1 MGNNNQKPRAHALD
15 ALRGYAIITMV
26 LSAMEAFSVLPRWM
40 YHAQV
45 PPPDHVFDP
54 TIYGITWVDIIF
66 PFFLFSMGAAI
77 PLSLGRQHAKGESIM
92 KLTWKTV
99 QRWVKLTFF
108 AIFIIH
114 AFPFMLGY
122 EQEWMRYAM
131 PIFFFILLC
140 LMFMPNP
147 FGLSPYKA
155 RAITWSAYLVAV
167 GFMLLQPYAGGAPFR
182 LTDSDCI
189 MLILANVSL
198 TGSIIYLLT
207 IGHPLRRR
215 ALLPFLVALVM
226 AAHTANSWPALLIH
240 TSWLPWLY
248 LPAYQEYLLIIIP
261 GTVAGEWIAQW
272 LEKMKANDTS
282 EGLVE
287 SVQKKN
293 EAVLENVNPLKGGGE
308 AVLENGN
315 PLKGGRGA
323 VLENGN
329 KVKNDEKAVLENVNP
344 LKGGRGAVLEN
355 GNGVKNDEKVVL
367 ENGNPLKG
375 GGGAVLENENKVRTR
390 SEEMKDKENSLAL
403 PVAFL
408 SLALIVVNVVLLFG
422 RHLVANLVAT
432 MVLTA
437 LTAWLLRSRREA
449 GTTGVEAA
457 KQRSASK
464 DASSQNAAKQEV
476 SNREASSQEAAER
489 EVSNR
494 EASSQEA
501 AKQEVSSRE
510 ASSQEASKQE
520 VYNHRSSSI
529 TASPTLHFWQ
539 RLSSAGA
546 YLLLLGLCL
555 ESYEGGI
562 RKDDVTLSYLFVTC
576 GLAFYAL
583 LLLTVVCDHW
593 HVRWLCA
600 PLEMVGKNPMVAY
613 VSASMV
619 IIPVL
624 ILTHIYPYIDAL
636 SSQPLTGFLKGVL
649 LTTLCMALTAWFT
662 HKRWFWKT

>member
-207 IGHPLRRR
+207 IGHPLRRL
-215 ALLPFLVALVM
+215 ALLPFLVALFM

-248 LPAYQEYLLIIIP
+248 LPAYQVYLLIIIP

-282 EGLVE
+282 KGLVE
-287 SVQKKN
+287 SYQKKN
-293 EAVLENVNPLKGGGE
+293 E
-308 AVLENGN
+308 
-315 PLKGGRGA
+315 
-323 VLENGN
+323 
-329 KVKNDEKAVLENVNP
+329 AVLENVNP

-367 ENGNPLKG
+367 EN
-375 GGGAVLENENKVRTR
+375 ENKVRTR
-390 SEEMKDKENSLAL
+390 SEEMKDKENALAL

-476 SNREASSQEAAER
+476 SNREASSQEAAKQEVSSR
-489 EVSNR
+489 EASLQEASKQEVSNR

-501 AKQEVSSRE
+501 AKQEV
-510 ASSQEASKQE
+510 
-520 VYNHRSSSI
+520 YNHRSSSI
-529 TASPTLHFWQ
+529 PASPTLHFWQ

-624 ILTHIYPYIDAL
+624 ILTQLYPYIDAL

>member
-207 IGHPLRRR
+207 IGHPLRRL
-215 ALLPFLVALVM
+215 ALLPFLIALFM
-226 AAHTANSWPALLIH
+226 AAHTANSWPAQLIH

-272 LEKMKANDTS
+272 LEKMKAKDMGM
-282 EGLVE
+282 GLVDNY
-287 SVQKKN
+287 QKKS
-293 EAVLENVNPLKGGGE
+293 E

-315 PLKGGRGA
+315 PLKGGREA
-323 VLENGN
+323 VPESGN
-329 KVKNDEKAVLENVNP
+329 KVKNDEKAVLENVNS
-344 LKGGRGAVLEN
+344 LKGGRGAVLES
-355 GNGVKNDEKVVL
+355 GNKVKNEEKV
-367 ENGNPLKG
+367 
-375 GGGAVLENENKVRTR
+375 VLENENKVRTK
-390 SEEMKDKENSLAL
+390 SEEMKEKENALAL
-403 PVAFL
+403 PVALL
-408 SLALIVVNVVLLFG
+408 SLALIVTNVVLLFG
-422 RHLVANLVAT
+422 RHLVANLIAT
-432 MVLTA
+432 IVLTA

-449 GTTGVEAA
+449 GSTGVEAA
-457 KQRSASK
+457 RQRAVLK
-464 DASSQNAAKQEV
+464 
-476 SNREASSQEAAER
+476 EASSQGAAKQ

-501 AKQEVSSRE
+501 AKQEVSNRE
-510 ASSQEASKQE
+510 ASSQEAAKQRISNREASSQEAAEQE
-520 VYNHRSSSI
+520 VSNQKSSSSP
-529 TASPTLHFWQ
+529 ASPTLHFWQ

-624 ILTHIYPYIDAL
+624 ILTELYPYIDAL
-636 SSQPLTGFLKGVL
+636 SSEPLTGFLKGVL
-649 LTTLCMALTAWFT
+649 LTALCMALTAWFT

>member
-26 LSAMEAFSVLPRWM
+26 LSAMEAFSVMPRWM

-54 TIYGITWVDIIF
+54 TIYGITLVDIIF

-198 TGSIIYLLT
+198 IGSIIYLLT
-207 IGHPLRRR
+207 IGHPLRRL
-215 ALLPFLVALVM
+215 ALLPFLVALFM

-261 GTVAGEWIAQW
+261 GTVASEWIAQW

-282 EGLVE
+282 KGLVE
-287 SVQKKN
+287 SYQKKN
-293 EAVLENVNPLKGGGE
+293 EAVLENVNPLKS
-308 AVLENGN
+308 
-315 PLKGGRGA
+315 R
-323 VLENGN
+323 
-329 KVKNDEKAVLENVNP
+329 
-344 LKGGRGAVLEN
+344 RGAVLEN
-355 GNGVKNDEKVVL
+355 GNGVKNDEKAVLENVNLLKGGGGAVL
-367 ENGNPLKG
+367 ENGNKVKNDEK
-375 GGGAVLENENKVRTR
+375 AVLENENKVRTR

-476 SNREASSQEAAER
+476 SNREASSQEAA
-489 EVSNR
+489 
-494 EASSQEA
+494 
-501 AKQEVSSRE
+501 KQEVSSRE

-520 VYNHRSSSI
+520 VYNREASLQEAAQQEVYNQKCSSI
-529 TASPTLHFWQ
+529 PASPTLHFWQ

-649 LTTLCMALTAWFT
+649 LTALCMALTAWFT

>member
-207 IGHPLRRR
+207 IGHPLRRL
-215 ALLPFLVALVM
+215 ALLPFLVALFM

-282 EGLVE
+282 KGLVDNY
-287 SVQKKN
+287 QKKN
-293 EAVLENVNPLKGGGE
+293 EAVLESG
-308 AVLENGN
+308 
-315 PLKGGRGA
+315 
-323 VLENGN
+323 
-329 KVKNDEKAVLENVNP
+329 NP

-367 ENGNPLKG
+367 ED
-375 GGGAVLENENKVRTR
+375 ENKVKTR
-390 SEEMKDKENSLAL
+390 SEEMKDKENALAL
-403 PVAFL
+403 PVALL

-437 LTAWLLRSRREA
+437 LTAWLLRSRRKA

-457 KQRSASK
+457 KQRAASK

-476 SNREASSQEAAER
+476 SNREASSQEAA
-489 EVSNR
+489 
-494 EASSQEA
+494 
-501 AKQEVSSRE
+501 
-510 ASSQEASKQE
+510 KQE
-520 VYNHRSSSI
+520 VYNQKSSS
-529 TASPTLHFWQ
+529 TPASPTLHFWQ

-649 LTTLCMALTAWFT
+649 LTALCMALTAWFT

>member
-122 EQEWMRYAM
+122 EQEWMRFAM

-155 RAITWSAYLVAV
+155 RTITWSAYLVAV

-207 IGHPLRRR
+207 IGHLLRRL
-215 ALLPFLVALVM
+215 ALLPFLVALFM
-226 AAHTANSWPALLIH
+226 AAHTANSWPAQLIH

-272 LEKMKANDTS
+272 LEKMKANDMS
-282 EGLVE
+282 KGLVDNY
-287 SVQKKN
+287 QKKN
-293 EAVLENVNPLKGGGE
+293 E

-329 KVKNDEKAVLENVNP
+329 KVKNDEKAVLEKGNP
-344 LKGGRGAVLEN
+344 LKGGREAVLEN
-355 GNGVKNDEKVVL
+355 VNKVKNDEKV
-367 ENGNPLKG
+367 
-375 GGGAVLENENKVRTR
+375 VLENENKVRTR
-390 SEEMKDKENSLAL
+390 SEEMKDKENALAL
-403 PVAFL
+403 PVALL

-457 KQRSASK
+457 KQ
-464 DASSQNAAKQEV
+464 EI
-476 SNREASSQEAAER
+476 SNQ
-489 EVSNR
+489 
-494 EASSQEA
+494 
-501 AKQEVSSRE
+501 K
-510 ASSQEASKQE
+510 
-520 VYNHRSSSI
+520 SSSAP
-529 TASPTLHFWQ
+529 ASPTLHFWQ

-649 LTTLCMALTAWFT
+649 LTALCMALTAWFT

>member
-122 EQEWMRYAM
+122 EQEWMCYAM

-147 FGLSPYKA
+147 LGLSPYKA

-207 IGHPLRRR
+207 IGHPLRRQ
-215 ALLPFLVALVM
+215 ALLPFLVALFM

-272 LEKMKANDTS
+272 LEKMKANDKS
-282 EGLVE
+282 KGLVDNY
-287 SVQKKN
+287 QKKS
-293 EAVLENVNPLKGGGE
+293 E

-315 PLKGGRGA
+315 PLKGGREA

-329 KVKNDEKAVLENVNP
+329 KVKNDEKAVLEN
-344 LKGGRGAVLEN
+344 
-355 GNGVKNDEKVVL
+355 
-367 ENGNPLKG
+367 
-375 GGGAVLENENKVRTR
+375 ENKVRTR
-390 SEEMKDKENSLAL
+390 SEEMKEKENALAL
-403 PVAFL
+403 PVALL

-437 LTAWLLRSRREA
+437 LTAWLLRSRRKA

-457 KQRSASK
+457 KQ
-464 DASSQNAAKQEV
+464 ET
-476 SNREASSQEAAER
+476 SNQ
-489 EVSNR
+489 
-494 EASSQEA
+494 
-501 AKQEVSSRE
+501 
-510 ASSQEASKQE
+510 
-520 VYNHRSSSI
+520 RSSSAP
-529 TASPTLHFWQ
+529 ASPTLHFWQ

-636 SSQPLTGFLKGVL
+636 SSEPLTGFLKGVL
-649 LTTLCMALTAWFT
+649 LTALCMALTAWFT

>member
-207 IGHPLRRR
+207 IGHPLRRL
-215 ALLPFLVALVM
+215 ALLPFLVALFM

-248 LPAYQEYLLIIIP
+248 LPAYQVYLLIIIP

-282 EGLVE
+282 KGLVDNY
-287 SVQKKN
+287 QKKN
-293 EAVLENVNPLKGGGE
+293 EAVLENG
-308 AVLENGN
+308 
-315 PLKGGRGA
+315 
-323 VLENGN
+323 
-329 KVKNDEKAVLENVNP
+329 NP

-367 ENGNPLKG
+367 EN
-375 GGGAVLENENKVRTR
+375 ENKVRTR
-390 SEEMKDKENSLAL
+390 SEEMKDKENALAL

-457 KQRSASK
+457 KQRATLK
-464 DASSQNAAKQEV
+464 DASSQNAAKREVYNREASSQEAAKQEV
-476 SNREASSQEAAER
+476 SNREASSQEA
-489 EVSNR
+489 
-494 EASSQEA
+494 
-501 AKQEVSSRE
+501 
-510 ASSQEASKQE
+510 SKQE
-520 VYNHRSSSI
+520 VYNQKTSSI

>member
-207 IGHPLRRR
+207 IGHPLRRL
-215 ALLPFLVALVM
+215 ALLPFLVALFM
-226 AAHTANSWPALLIH
+226 AAHTANSWPAQLIH

-272 LEKMKANDTS
+272 LEKMKANDMS
-282 EGLVE
+282 KGLVDNY
-287 SVQKKN
+287 QKKN
-293 EAVLENVNPLKGGGE
+293 EAVLEK
-308 AVLENGN
+308 GN

-329 KVKNDEKAVLENVNP
+329 KVKNDEKV
-344 LKGGRGAVLEN
+344 
-355 GNGVKNDEKVVL
+355 
-367 ENGNPLKG
+367 
-375 GGGAVLENENKVRTR
+375 VLENENKVRTR
-390 SEEMKDKENSLAL
+390 SEEMKDKENALAL
-403 PVAFL
+403 PVALL

-457 KQRSASK
+457 KQ
-464 DASSQNAAKQEV
+464 ET
-476 SNREASSQEAAER
+476 SNQ
-489 EVSNR
+489 
-494 EASSQEA
+494 
-501 AKQEVSSRE
+501 K
-510 ASSQEASKQE
+510 
-520 VYNHRSSSI
+520 SSS
-529 TASPTLHFWQ
+529 TPASPTLHFWQ

-624 ILTHIYPYIDAL
+624 ILTQLYPYIDAL

-649 LTTLCMALTAWFT
+649 LTALCMALTAWFT
-662 HKRWFWKT
+662 HKKWFWKT

>member
-207 IGHPLRRR
+207 IGHPLRRL
-215 ALLPFLVALVM
+215 ALLPFLVALFM

-282 EGLVE
+282 KGLVE
-287 SVQKKN
+287 SYQKKN
-293 EAVLENVNPLKGGGE
+293 EAVLEN
-308 AVLENGN
+308 GN
-315 PLKGGRGA
+315 PLNGGR
-323 VLENGN
+323 E
-329 KVKNDEKAVLENVNP
+329 
-344 LKGGRGAVLEN
+344 AVLEN
-355 GNGVKNDEKVVL
+355 GNGVKNDEK
-367 ENGNPLKG
+367 
-375 GGGAVLENENKVRTR
+375 AVLENENKVRTR
-390 SEEMKDKENSLAL
+390 SEEMKEKENALAL
-403 PVAFL
+403 PVALL

-457 KQRSASK
+457 KQ
-464 DASSQNAAKQEV
+464 ET
-476 SNREASSQEAAER
+476 SNQ
-489 EVSNR
+489 
-494 EASSQEA
+494 
-501 AKQEVSSRE
+501 K
-510 ASSQEASKQE
+510 
-520 VYNHRSSSI
+520 SSSAP
-529 TASPTLHFWQ
+529 ASPTLHFWQ

-600 PLEMVGKNPMVAY
+600 PLEMVGMNPMVAY

-649 LTTLCMALTAWFT
+649 LTALCMALTAWFT

>member
-92 KLTWKTV
+92 MLTWKTV

-167 GFMLLQPYAGGAPFR
+167 GFMLMQPYAGGAPFR

-207 IGHPLRRR
+207 IGHPLRRL
-215 ALLPFLVALVM
+215 ALLPFLIALFM

-248 LPAYQEYLLIIIP
+248 LPAYQVYLLIIIP

-282 EGLVE
+282 KGLVDNY
-287 SVQKKN
+287 QKKSEAVLDN
-293 EAVLENVNPLKGGGE
+293 GNLLKGGREAVLENW
-308 AVLENGN
+308 
-315 PLKGGRGA
+315 
-323 VLENGN
+323 N
-329 KVKNDEKAVLENVNP
+329 KVKNDEKVVLENGNP

-367 ENGNPLKG
+367 ED
-375 GGGAVLENENKVRTR
+375 ENKVRTR
-390 SEEMKDKENSLAL
+390 SEEMKDKENALAL

-457 KQRSASK
+457 KQRAASR

-476 SNREASSQEAAER
+476 SNREAPSQEAAER
-489 EVSNR
+489 EV
-494 EASSQEA
+494 
-501 AKQEVSSRE
+501 
-510 ASSQEASKQE
+510 
-520 VYNHRSSSI
+520 YNQKTSSI
-529 TASPTLHFWQ
+529 PASPTLHFWQ

-624 ILTHIYPYIDAL
+624 ILTQLYPYIDAL

>member
-207 IGHPLRRR
+207 IGHPLRRL
-215 ALLPFLVALVM
+215 ALLPFLVALFM

-248 LPAYQEYLLIIIP
+248 LPAYQVYLLIIIP

-282 EGLVE
+282 KGLVDNY
-287 SVQKKN
+287 QKKN
-293 EAVLENVNPLKGGGE
+293 E
-308 AVLENGN
+308 
-315 PLKGGRGA
+315 
-323 VLENGN
+323 
-329 KVKNDEKAVLENVNP
+329 AVLENVNP

-367 ENGNPLKG
+367 EN
-375 GGGAVLENENKVRTR
+375 ENKVRTR
-390 SEEMKDKENSLAL
+390 SEEMKDKENALAL
-403 PVAFL
+403 PVALL
-408 SLALIVVNVVLLFG
+408 SLALIIVNVVLLFG

-476 SNREASSQEAAER
+476 SNREASL
-489 EVSNR
+489 
-494 EASSQEA
+494 QEA
-501 AKQEVSSRE
+501 AKQEV
-510 ASSQEASKQE
+510 
-520 VYNHRSSSI
+520 YNQKTSSI

-649 LTTLCMALTAWFT
+649 LTALCMALTAWFT

>member
-207 IGHPLRRR
+207 IGHPLRRL
-215 ALLPFLVALVM
+215 ALLPFLVALFM

-282 EGLVE
+282 KGLVE
-287 SVQKKN
+287 NYQKKN
-293 EAVLENVNPLKGGGE
+293 EAVLEN
-308 AVLENGN
+308 GN
-315 PLKGGRGA
+315 PLNGGR
-323 VLENGN
+323 E
-329 KVKNDEKAVLENVNP
+329 
-344 LKGGRGAVLEN
+344 AVLEN
-355 GNGVKNDEKVVL
+355 GNGVKNDEK
-367 ENGNPLKG
+367 
-375 GGGAVLENENKVRTR
+375 AVLENENKVRTR
-390 SEEMKDKENSLAL
+390 SEEMKEKENALAL
-403 PVAFL
+403 PVALL

-437 LTAWLLRSRREA
+437 LTAWLLRSRRKA

-457 KQRSASK
+457 KQ
-464 DASSQNAAKQEV
+464 ET
-476 SNREASSQEAAER
+476 SNQ
-489 EVSNR
+489 
-494 EASSQEA
+494 
-501 AKQEVSSRE
+501 
-510 ASSQEASKQE
+510 
-520 VYNHRSSSI
+520 RSSSAP
-529 TASPTLHFWQ
+529 ASPTLHFWQ

-624 ILTHIYPYIDAL
+624 ILTQLYPYIDAL

-649 LTTLCMALTAWFT
+649 LTALCMALTAWFT

>member
-207 IGHPLRRR
+207 IGHPLRRL
-215 ALLPFLVALVM
+215 ALLPFLVALFM

-282 EGLVE
+282 KGLVDNY
-287 SVQKKN
+287 QKKN
-293 EAVLENVNPLKGGGE
+293 E
-308 AVLENGN
+308 
-315 PLKGGRGA
+315 
-323 VLENGN
+323 
-329 KVKNDEKAVLENVNP
+329 AVLENVNP

-367 ENGNPLKG
+367 EN
-375 GGGAVLENENKVRTR
+375 ENKVRTR
-390 SEEMKDKENSLAL
+390 SEEMKDKENALAL

-476 SNREASSQEAAER
+476 SNREASSQEAAKQEVSSR
-489 EVSNR
+489 EASLQEASKQEVSNR

-501 AKQEVSSRE
+501 AKQEV
-510 ASSQEASKQE
+510 
-520 VYNHRSSSI
+520 YNHRSSSI
-529 TASPTLHFWQ
+529 PASPTLHFWQ

-624 ILTHIYPYIDAL
+624 ILTQLYPYIDAL

>member
-140 LMFMPNP
+140 LMFMSNP

-207 IGHPLRRR
+207 IGHPLRRL
-215 ALLPFLVALVM
+215 ALLPFLVALFM

-282 EGLVE
+282 KGLVDNY
-287 SVQKKN
+287 QKKS
-293 EAVLENVNPLKGGGE
+293 EAVLD
-308 AVLENGN
+308 NG
-315 PLKGGRGA
+315 
-323 VLENGN
+323 
-329 KVKNDEKAVLENVNP
+329 NP

-367 ENGNPLKG
+367 ED
-375 GGGAVLENENKVRTR
+375 ENKVKTR
-390 SEEMKDKENSLAL
+390 SEEMKDKENALAL
-403 PVAFL
+403 PVALL

-437 LTAWLLRSRREA
+437 LTAWLLRSRCEVD
-449 GTTGVEAA
+449 TTGVEAA
-457 KQRSASK
+457 KQRAALK
-464 DASSQNAAKQEV
+464 DASSQN
-476 SNREASSQEAAER
+476 
-489 EVSNR
+489 
-494 EASSQEA
+494 A

-510 ASSQEASKQE
+510 ASSQEAAKQE
-520 VYNHRSSSI
+520 VYNQKCSSI
-529 TASPTLHFWQ
+529 PASPTLHFWQ

-624 ILTHIYPYIDAL
+624 ILTQLYPYIDAL

-649 LTTLCMALTAWFT
+649 LTALCMALTAWFT

>member
-77 PLSLGRQHAKGESIM
+77 PLSLGRQHAKGESIT

-198 TGSIIYLLT
+198 TGSVIYLLT
-207 IGHPLRRR
+207 IGHPLRRL
-215 ALLPFLVALVM
+215 ALLPFLIALFM
-226 AAHTANSWPALLIH
+226 AAHTANSWPAQLIH

-272 LEKMKANDTS
+272 LEKMKVKDTGK
-282 EGLVE
+282 GLVE
-287 SVQKKN
+287 KYQIN
-293 EAVLENVNPLKGGGE
+293 EE
-308 AVLENGN
+308 VLENGN
-315 PLKGGRGA
+315 PLKGGREA
-323 VLENGN
+323 VPENGSG
-329 KVKNDEKAVLENVNP
+329 VKDDEKDVP
-344 LKGGRGAVLEN
+344 EN
-355 GNGVKNDEKVVL
+355 G
-367 ENGNPLKG
+367 
-375 GGGAVLENENKVRTR
+375 NKVRTR
-390 SEEMKDKENSLAL
+390 SEEMKDKENTLAL
-403 PVAFL
+403 PVALL
-408 SLALIVVNVVLLFG
+408 SLALIVTNVVLLFG
-422 RHLVANLVAT
+422 RHLVANLIAT
-432 MVLTA
+432 IVLTA

-449 GTTGVEAA
+449 GSTGVEAA
-457 KQRSASK
+457 KQRAALK
-464 DASSQNAAKQEV
+464 EASSQDAAKQEV
-476 SNREASSQEAAER
+476 SNREASSQEAA
-489 EVSNR
+489 
-494 EASSQEA
+494 
-501 AKQEVSSRE
+501 K
-510 ASSQEASKQE
+510 QEASNQKISLTQ
-520 VYNHRSSSI
+520 
-529 TASPTLHFWQ
+529 ASPTLHFWQ

-636 SSQPLTGFLKGVL
+636 SSEPLTGFLKGVL
-649 LTTLCMALTAWFT
+649 LTALCMALTAWFT

>member
-207 IGHPLRRR
+207 IGHPLRRL
-215 ALLPFLVALVM
+215 ALLPFLVALFM

-272 LEKMKANDTS
+272 LETMKANDTS
-282 EGLVE
+282 KGLVDNY
-287 SVQKKN
+287 QKKN
-293 EAVLENVNPLKGGGE
+293 EAVLENVNL
-308 AVLENGN
+308 
-315 PLKGGRGA
+315 
-323 VLENGN
+323 
-329 KVKNDEKAVLENVNP
+329 

-355 GNGVKNDEKVVL
+355 GNGVKNDEK
-367 ENGNPLKG
+367 
-375 GGGAVLENENKVRTR
+375 AVLESENKVRTR
-390 SEEMKDKENSLAL
+390 SEEMKEKENALAL
-403 PVAFL
+403 PVALL

-457 KQRSASK
+457 KQRDASK

-476 SNREASSQEAAER
+476 SSREASSQEAAKQ
-489 EVSNR
+489 EVYNR

-501 AKQEVSSRE
+501 AKQEISNQKTSS
-510 ASSQEASKQE
+510 
-520 VYNHRSSSI
+520 VP
-529 TASPTLHFWQ
+529 ASPTLHFWQ

-624 ILTHIYPYIDAL
+624 ILTQLYPYIDAL

-649 LTTLCMALTAWFT
+649 LTALCMALTAWFT

>member
-207 IGHPLRRR
+207 IGHPLRRL
-215 ALLPFLVALVM
+215 ALLPFLIALFM

-282 EGLVE
+282 KGLVE
-287 SVQKKN
+287 SYQKKN
-293 EAVLENVNPLKGGGE
+293 EAVLES
-308 AVLENGN
+308 GN
-315 PLKGGRGA
+315 PLKGGSGA

-329 KVKNDEKAVLENVNP
+329 KVKNDEKAVLEKGNT
-344 LKGGRGAVLEN
+344 LKGRKEAVLEN
-355 GNGVKNDEKVVL
+355 GNKVKNDEKT
-367 ENGNPLKG
+367 
-375 GGGAVLENENKVRTR
+375 VLENENKVRTR
-390 SEEMKDKENSLAL
+390 SEEMKEKENALAL
-403 PVAFL
+403 PVALL
-408 SLALIVVNVVLLFG
+408 SSALIVVNVVLLFG

-457 KQRSASK
+457 KQRAASR
-464 DASSQNAAKQEV
+464 DASSQNAAK
-476 SNREASSQEAAER
+476 R

-501 AKQEVSSRE
+501 AKQEV
-510 ASSQEASKQE
+510 
-520 VYNHRSSSI
+520 YNQKCSSI
-529 TASPTLHFWQ
+529 QASPTLHFWQ

-624 ILTHIYPYIDAL
+624 ILTQLYPYIDVL

-649 LTTLCMALTAWFT
+649 LTALCMALTAWFT

>member
-131 PIFFFILLC
+131 PVFFFILLC

-147 FGLSPYKA
+147 FGVSPYKA

-207 IGHPLRRR
+207 IGHPLRRL
-215 ALLPFLVALVM
+215 ALLPFLVALFM
-226 AAHTANSWPALLIH
+226 AAHTAYSWPANLIH

-272 LEKMKANDTS
+272 LEKMKVKDTGK
-282 EGLVE
+282 GLVE
-287 SVQKKN
+287 KYQIN
-293 EAVLENVNPLKGGGE
+293 EE
-308 AVLENGN
+308 VLENGN
-315 PLKGGRGA
+315 PLKGGREA
-323 VLENGN
+323 VPENG
-329 KVKNDEKAVLENVNP
+329 K
-344 LKGGRGAVLEN
+344 
-355 GNGVKNDEKVVL
+355 GVKDVEKVVL
-367 ENGNPLKG
+367 ENEIKDEEQEVLENNEEKKG
-375 GGGAVLENENKVRTR
+375 GREAVLENGNKVRTR
-390 SEEMKDKENSLAL
+390 SEEMKEKENALAL
-403 PVAFL
+403 PVALL
-408 SLALIVVNVVLLFG
+408 SLALIVTNVVLLFG
-422 RHLVANLVAT
+422 RHLVANLIAT
-432 MVLTA
+432 IVLTA

-457 KQRSASK
+457 KQRTASK

-476 SNREASSQEAAER
+476 SNCESSSQEVA
-489 EVSNR
+489 
-494 EASSQEA
+494 
-501 AKQEVSSRE
+501 
-510 ASSQEASKQE
+510 KQE
-520 VYNHRSSSI
+520 VYNQKSSSAP
-529 TASPTLHFWQ
+529 ASPTLHFWQ

-624 ILTHIYPYIDAL
+624 ILTQLYPYIDAL
-636 SSQPLTGFLKGVL
+636 SSEPLTGFLKGVL
-649 LTTLCMALTAWFT
+649 LTALCMALTAWFT

>member
-92 KLTWKTV
+92 MLTWKTV

-207 IGHPLRRR
+207 IGHPLRRL
-215 ALLPFLVALVM
+215 ALLPFLVALFM

-282 EGLVE
+282 KGLVDNY
-287 SVQKKN
+287 QKKN
-293 EAVLENVNPLKGGGE
+293 EAVLESG
-308 AVLENGN
+308 
-315 PLKGGRGA
+315 
-323 VLENGN
+323 
-329 KVKNDEKAVLENVNP
+329 NP

-367 ENGNPLKG
+367 ENGNLLKG
-375 GGGAVLENENKVRTR
+375 GGGAVLENGNKVKNDEKAVLENENKVRTR
-390 SEEMKDKENSLAL
+390 SEEMKEKENALAL
-403 PVAFL
+403 PVALL
-408 SLALIVVNVVLLFG
+408 SLVLIVVNVVLLFG

-449 GTTGVEAA
+449 STTGVEAA
-457 KQRSASK
+457 KQRAASK

-476 SNREASSQEAAER
+476 SNREASSQEAA
-489 EVSNR
+489 
-494 EASSQEA
+494 
-501 AKQEVSSRE
+501 
-510 ASSQEASKQE
+510 KQE
-520 VYNHRSSSI
+520 VYNQKTSSI
-529 TASPTLHFWQ
+529 PASPTLHFWQ

-624 ILTHIYPYIDAL
+624 ILTQLYPYIDAL

>member
-207 IGHPLRRR
+207 IGHPLRRL
-215 ALLPFLVALVM
+215 ALLPFLVALFM

-272 LEKMKANDTS
+272 LETMKANDTS
-282 EGLVE
+282 KGLVDNY
-287 SVQKKN
+287 QKKS
-293 EAVLENVNPLKGGGE
+293 E

-329 KVKNDEKAVLENVNP
+329 
-344 LKGGRGAVLEN
+344 
-355 GNGVKNDEKVVL
+355 GVKNDEK
-367 ENGNPLKG
+367 
-375 GGGAVLENENKVRTR
+375 AVLENENKVRTR
-390 SEEMKDKENSLAL
+390 SEDMKDKENALAL
-403 PVAFL
+403 PVALL

-437 LTAWLLRSRREA
+437 LTAWLLRSRRAA

-457 KQRSASK
+457 KQRAALK
-464 DASSQNAAKQEV
+464 DASSQNAAKQEL
-476 SNREASSQEAAER
+476 
-489 EVSNR
+489 SNR

-510 ASSQEASKQE
+510 ASSQEAAQQE
-520 VYNHRSSSI
+520 VSNHRSSSI

-649 LTTLCMALTAWFT
+649 LTALCMALTAWFT

>member
-207 IGHPLRRR
+207 IGHPLRRL
-215 ALLPFLVALVM
+215 ALLPFLVALFM

-248 LPAYQEYLLIIIP
+248 LPAYQVYLLIIIP

-282 EGLVE
+282 KGLVDNY
-287 SVQKKN
+287 QKKN
-293 EAVLENVNPLKGGGE
+293 EAVLENVNPLKSR
-308 AVLENGN
+308 
-315 PLKGGRGA
+315 RGA
-323 VLENGN
+323 VLENGD
-329 KVKNDEKAVLENVNP
+329 KVKNDDKAVLENVNL
-344 LKGGRGAVLEN
+344 LKGGRE
-355 GNGVKNDEKVVL
+355 
-367 ENGNPLKG
+367 
-375 GGGAVLENENKVRTR
+375 AVLENENKVRTR
-390 SEEMKDKENSLAL
+390 SEEMKDKENALAL

-476 SNREASSQEAAER
+476 SNREASSQEAA
-489 EVSNR
+489 
-494 EASSQEA
+494 
-501 AKQEVSSRE
+501 KQEVSSRE
-510 ASSQEASKQE
+510 ASLQEASKQE

>member
-207 IGHPLRRR
+207 IGHPLRRL
-215 ALLPFLVALVM
+215 ALLPFLVALFM

-282 EGLVE
+282 KGLVDNY
-287 SVQKKN
+287 QKKN
-293 EAVLENVNPLKGGGE
+293 E

-315 PLKGGRGA
+315 PLKGRKEA

-329 KVKNDEKAVLENVNP
+329 KVKNDEKVVLENGNP
-344 LKGGRGAVLEN
+344 LNGGREAVLEN
-355 GNGVKNDEKVVL
+355 GNGVKNDEKV
-367 ENGNPLKG
+367 
-375 GGGAVLENENKVRTR
+375 VLENENKVRTR
-390 SEEMKDKENSLAL
+390 SEEMKDKENALAL
-403 PVAFL
+403 PVALL

-457 KQRSASK
+457 KQ
-464 DASSQNAAKQEV
+464 DT
-476 SNREASSQEAAER
+476 SNQ
-489 EVSNR
+489 
-494 EASSQEA
+494 
-501 AKQEVSSRE
+501 K
-510 ASSQEASKQE
+510 
-520 VYNHRSSSI
+520 SSS
-529 TASPTLHFWQ
+529 TPASPTLHFWQ

-649 LTTLCMALTAWFT
+649 LTALCMALTAWFT

>member
-207 IGHPLRRR
+207 IGHPLRRL
-215 ALLPFLVALVM
+215 ALLPFLVALFM

-248 LPAYQEYLLIIIP
+248 LPVYQEYLLIIIP

-287 SVQKKN
+287 SYQKKN
-293 EAVLENVNPLKGGGE
+293 EAVLENVNPLKS
-308 AVLENGN
+308 
-315 PLKGGRGA
+315 R
-323 VLENGN
+323 
-329 KVKNDEKAVLENVNP
+329 
-344 LKGGRGAVLEN
+344 RGAVLEN

-367 ENGNPLKG
+367 EN
-375 GGGAVLENENKVRTR
+375 ENKVRTR
-390 SEEMKDKENSLAL
+390 SEEMKDKENALAL
-403 PVAFL
+403 PVALL
-408 SLALIVVNVVLLFG
+408 SLALIIVNVVLLFG

-449 GTTGVEAA
+449 GTPGVEAA
-457 KQRSASK
+457 KQRVASK

-476 SNREASSQEAAER
+476 SSREASSQEAAER

-510 ASSQEASKQE
+510 ASLQEAAKQE

-662 HKRWFWKT
+662 HKRCFWKT

>member
-207 IGHPLRRR
+207 IGHPLRRL
-215 ALLPFLVALVM
+215 ALLPFLVALFM

-272 LEKMKANDTS
+272 LETMKANDTS
-282 EGLVE
+282 KGLVDNY
-287 SVQKKN
+287 QKKS
-293 EAVLENVNPLKGGGE
+293 E

-329 KVKNDEKAVLENVNP
+329 S
-344 LKGGRGAVLEN
+344 
-355 GNGVKNDEKVVL
+355 VKNDEKVVL
-367 ENGNPLKG
+367 ESGNGVKNDEK
-375 GGGAVLENENKVRTR
+375 AVLENENKVRTR
-390 SEEMKDKENSLAL
+390 SEDMKDKENALAL
-403 PVAFL
+403 PVALL

-437 LTAWLLRSRREA
+437 LTAWLLRSRRAA

-457 KQRSASK
+457 KQRAALK
-464 DASSQNAAKQEV
+464 DASSQNAAKQEL
-476 SNREASSQEAAER
+476 
-489 EVSNR
+489 SNR

-510 ASSQEASKQE
+510 ASSQEAAQQE
-520 VYNHRSSSI
+520 VSNHRSSSI

-649 LTTLCMALTAWFT
+649 LTALCMALTAWFT

>member
-207 IGHPLRRR
+207 IGHPLRRL
-215 ALLPFLVALVM
+215 ALLPFLVALFM

-282 EGLVE
+282 KGLVDNY
-287 SVQKKN
+287 QKKN
-293 EAVLENVNPLKGGGE
+293 E

-315 PLKGGRGA
+315 PLKGGKGA

-329 KVKNDEKAVLENVNP
+329 KVKNDEK
-344 LKGGRGAVLEN
+344 
-355 GNGVKNDEKVVL
+355 
-367 ENGNPLKG
+367 
-375 GGGAVLENENKVRTR
+375 AVLENENKVRTR
-390 SEEMKDKENSLAL
+390 SEEMKDKENALAL
-403 PVAFL
+403 PVALL

-437 LTAWLLRSRREA
+437 LTAWLLHSRREA

-457 KQRSASK
+457 KQ
-464 DASSQNAAKQEV
+464 ET
-476 SNREASSQEAAER
+476 SNQ
-489 EVSNR
+489 
-494 EASSQEA
+494 
-501 AKQEVSSRE
+501 K
-510 ASSQEASKQE
+510 
-520 VYNHRSSSI
+520 SSSAP
-529 TASPTLHFWQ
+529 ASPTLHFWQ

-649 LTTLCMALTAWFT
+649 LTALCMALTAWFT

>member
-155 RAITWSAYLVAV
+155 RTITWSAYLVAV

-207 IGHPLRRR
+207 IGHHLRRL
-215 ALLPFLVALVM
+215 ALLPFLVALFM

-282 EGLVE
+282 KGLVDNY
-287 SVQKKN
+287 QKKN
-293 EAVLENVNPLKGGGE
+293 EAVLES
-308 AVLENGN
+308 GN

-329 KVKNDEKAVLENVNP
+329 KVKNDEKAVIEKGNP
-344 LKGGRGAVLEN
+344 LKGGREAVLEN
-355 GNGVKNDEKVVL
+355 VNKVKNDEKV
-367 ENGNPLKG
+367 
-375 GGGAVLENENKVRTR
+375 VLENENKVRTR
-390 SEEMKDKENSLAL
+390 SEEMKDKENALAL
-403 PVAFL
+403 PVALL

-457 KQRSASK
+457 KQRAASK
-464 DASSQNAAKQEV
+464 D
-476 SNREASSQEAAER
+476 
-489 EVSNR
+489 
-494 EASSQEA
+494 ASSQEA
-501 AKQEVSSRE
+501 AKQEVSN
-510 ASSQEASKQE
+510 QK
-520 VYNHRSSSI
+520 SSS
-529 TASPTLHFWQ
+529 APVSPTLHFWQ

-613 VSASMV
+613 VSSSMV

-624 ILTHIYPYIDAL
+624 ILTQLYPYIDAL

-649 LTTLCMALTAWFT
+649 LTALCMALTAWFT

>member
-207 IGHPLRRR
+207 IGHPLRRL
-215 ALLPFLVALVM
+215 ALLPFLVALFM

-282 EGLVE
+282 KGLVDNY
-287 SVQKKN
+287 QKKN
-293 EAVLENVNPLKGGGE
+293 EAVLENVNPLKGGRE
-308 AVLENGN
+308 
-315 PLKGGRGA
+315 
-323 VLENGN
+323 
-329 KVKNDEKAVLENVNP
+329 
-344 LKGGRGAVLEN
+344 AVLEN
-355 GNGVKNDEKVVL
+355 GNGVKNDEKV
-367 ENGNPLKG
+367 
-375 GGGAVLENENKVRTR
+375 VLENENKVRTR
-390 SEEMKDKENSLAL
+390 SEEMKDKENALAL

-476 SNREASSQEAAER
+476 SN
-489 EVSNR
+489 
-494 EASSQEA
+494 
-501 AKQEVSSRE
+501 RE

-649 LTTLCMALTAWFT
+649 LTALCMALTAWFT

>member
-155 RAITWSAYLVAV
+155 RTITWSAYLVAV

-207 IGHPLRRR
+207 IGHPLRRL
-215 ALLPFLVALVM
+215 ALLPFLVALFM
-226 AAHTANSWPALLIH
+226 AAHTANSWPAQLIH

-272 LEKMKANDTS
+272 LDKMKANDTS
-282 EGLVE
+282 KGLVDNY
-287 SVQKKN
+287 QKKN
-293 EAVLENVNPLKGGGE
+293 EAVLES
-308 AVLENGN
+308 
-315 PLKGGRGA
+315 
-323 VLENGN
+323 GN
-329 KVKNDEKAVLENVNP
+329 KVKNDEKVVLENGNP
-344 LKGGRGAVLEN
+344 LNGGRGAVLEN

-367 ENGNPLKG
+367 EN
-375 GGGAVLENENKVRTR
+375 ENKVRTR
-390 SEEMKDKENSLAL
+390 SEEMKGKENALAL
-403 PVAFL
+403 PVALL

-449 GTTGVEAA
+449 GKTGVEAA
-457 KQRSASK
+457 KQRVASQ
-464 DASSQNAAKQEV
+464 D
-476 SNREASSQEAAER
+476 
-489 EVSNR
+489 
-494 EASSQEA
+494 ASSQEA
-501 AKQEVSSRE
+501 AKQELSNRD
-510 ASSQEASKQE
+510 ASSQEAAKQE
-520 VYNHRSSSI
+520 ISNQKSSSAP
-529 TASPTLHFWQ
+529 ASPTLHFWQ

-649 LTTLCMALTAWFT
+649 LTSLCMALTAWFT

>member
-122 EQEWMRYAM
+122 EQEWMCYAM

-140 LMFMPNP
+140 FMFMPNP

-207 IGHPLRRR
+207 IGHPLRRL
-215 ALLPFLVALVM
+215 ALLPFLVALFM

-272 LEKMKANDTS
+272 LEKMNANDTS
-282 EGLVE
+282 KGLVE
-287 SVQKKN
+287 NCQKKN
-293 EAVLENVNPLKGGGE
+293 E

-329 KVKNDEKAVLENVNP
+329 KVKNDEKAVLEKGNP
-344 LKGGRGAVLEN
+344 LKGGREAVLEN
-355 GNGVKNDEKVVL
+355 VNKVKNDEKV
-367 ENGNPLKG
+367 
-375 GGGAVLENENKVRTR
+375 VLENENKVRTR
-390 SEEMKDKENSLAL
+390 SEEMKDKENALAL
-403 PVAFL
+403 PVALL

-457 KQRSASK
+457 KQ
-464 DASSQNAAKQEV
+464 EI
-476 SNREASSQEAAER
+476 SNQ
-489 EVSNR
+489 
-494 EASSQEA
+494 
-501 AKQEVSSRE
+501 K
-510 ASSQEASKQE
+510 
-520 VYNHRSSSI
+520 SSS
-529 TASPTLHFWQ
+529 APVSPTLHFWQ

-649 LTTLCMALTAWFT
+649 LTALCMALTAWFT

>member
-140 LMFMPNP
+140 FMFMPNP

-207 IGHPLRRR
+207 IGHHLRRL
-215 ALLPFLVALVM
+215 ALLPFLVALFM

-272 LEKMKANDTS
+272 LEKMKANDMS
-282 EGLVE
+282 KGLVDNY
-287 SVQKKN
+287 QKKN
-293 EAVLENVNPLKGGGE
+293 E

-329 KVKNDEKAVLENVNP
+329 KVKNDEKAVLEN
-344 LKGGRGAVLEN
+344 EN
-355 GNGVKNDEKVVL
+355 M
-367 ENGNPLKG
+367 
-375 GGGAVLENENKVRTR
+375 VRTR
-390 SEEMKDKENSLAL
+390 SEEMKDKENALAL
-403 PVAFL
+403 PVALL

-437 LTAWLLRSRREA
+437 LTALLLRSRREA
-449 GTTGVEAA
+449 GTTDVEAA
-457 KQRSASK
+457 KQRAASK
-464 DASSQNAAKQEV
+464 D
-476 SNREASSQEAAER
+476 
-489 EVSNR
+489 
-494 EASSQEA
+494 ASSQEA
-501 AKQEVSSRE
+501 AKQEV
-510 ASSQEASKQE
+510 
-520 VYNHRSSSI
+520 YNQKSSS
-529 TASPTLHFWQ
+529 APVSPTLHFWQ

-593 HVRWLCA
+593 HVRWLCT

-613 VSASMV
+613 VSSSMV

-624 ILTHIYPYIDAL
+624 ILTQLYPYIDAL

-649 LTTLCMALTAWFT
+649 LTALCMALTAWFT

>member
-122 EQEWMRYAM
+122 EQEWMCYAM

-207 IGHPLRRR
+207 IGHPLRRL
-215 ALLPFLVALVM
+215 ALLPFLIALFM

-282 EGLVE
+282 KGLVDNY
-287 SVQKKN
+287 QKKS
-293 EAVLENVNPLKGGGE
+293 E

-315 PLKGGRGA
+315 PLKGRKEA

-329 KVKNDEKAVLENVNP
+329 KVKNDEKVVLENGNP
-344 LKGGRGAVLEN
+344 LNGGREAVLEN

-367 ENGNPLKG
+367 EN
-375 GGGAVLENENKVRTR
+375 ENKVRTR
-390 SEEMKDKENSLAL
+390 SEEMKEKENALAL
-403 PVAFL
+403 PVALL

-437 LTAWLLRSRREA
+437 LTAWLLRSRRKA

-457 KQRSASK
+457 KQ
-464 DASSQNAAKQEV
+464 ET
-476 SNREASSQEAAER
+476 SNQ
-489 EVSNR
+489 
-494 EASSQEA
+494 
-501 AKQEVSSRE
+501 
-510 ASSQEASKQE
+510 
-520 VYNHRSSSI
+520 RSSSAP
-529 TASPTLHFWQ
+529 ASPTLHFWQ

-624 ILTHIYPYIDAL
+624 ILTQLYPYIDAL

-649 LTTLCMALTAWFT
+649 LTALCMALTAWFT

>member
-207 IGHPLRRR
+207 IGHPLRRL
-215 ALLPFLVALVM
+215 ALLPFLVALFM

-282 EGLVE
+282 KGLVDNY
-287 SVQKKN
+287 QKKS
-293 EAVLENVNPLKGGGE
+293 E

-315 PLKGGRGA
+315 LLKGGREA
-323 VLENGN
+323 VLENWN
-329 KVKNDEKAVLENVNP
+329 KVKNDEKVVLENGNP

-367 ENGNPLKG
+367 EN
-375 GGGAVLENENKVRTR
+375 ENKVRTR
-390 SEEMKDKENSLAL
+390 SEEMKDKENALAL
-403 PVAFL
+403 PVALL
-408 SLALIVVNVVLLFG
+408 SLALIIVNVVLLFG

-501 AKQEVSSRE
+501 AKQEV
-510 ASSQEASKQE
+510 
-520 VYNHRSSSI
+520 YNHRSASI

-649 LTTLCMALTAWFT
+649 LTALCMALTAWFT

>member
-207 IGHPLRRR
+207 IGHPLRRL
-215 ALLPFLVALVM
+215 ALLPFLVALFM

-248 LPAYQEYLLIIIP
+248 LPVYQEYLLIIIP

-282 EGLVE
+282 KGLVDNY
-287 SVQKKN
+287 QKKN
-293 EAVLENVNPLKGGGE
+293 EAVLENVNPLKGG
-308 AVLENGN
+308 
-315 PLKGGRGA
+315 KGA

-329 KVKNDEKAVLENVNP
+329 GVKNDEKVVLENGNP

-367 ENGNPLKG
+367 EN
-375 GGGAVLENENKVRTR
+375 ENKVRTR
-390 SEEMKDKENSLAL
+390 SEEMKDKENALAL
-403 PVAFL
+403 PVALL
-408 SLALIVVNVVLLFG
+408 SLALIIVNVVLLFG

-476 SNREASSQEAAER
+476 SNREASSQEA
-489 EVSNR
+489 
-494 EASSQEA
+494 
-501 AKQEVSSRE
+501 
-510 ASSQEASKQE
+510 SKQE
-520 VYNHRSSSI
+520 VYNREASLQEAAQQEVYNQKCSSI
-529 TASPTLHFWQ
+529 PASPTLHFWQ

-624 ILTHIYPYIDAL
+624 ILTQLYPYIDAL

-649 LTTLCMALTAWFT
+649 LTALCMALTAWFT

>member
-155 RAITWSAYLVAV
+155 RAITWSAYLFAV

-207 IGHPLRRR
+207 IGHPLRRL
-215 ALLPFLVALVM
+215 ALLPFLVALFM

-248 LPAYQEYLLIIIP
+248 LPAYQVYLLIIIP

-282 EGLVE
+282 KGLVE
-287 SVQKKN
+287 SYQKKN
-293 EAVLENVNPLKGGGE
+293 EAVLENVNT
-308 AVLENGN
+308 
-315 PLKGGRGA
+315 LKGGRGA
-323 VLENGN
+323 VLE
-329 KVKNDEKAVLENVNP
+329 K
-344 LKGGRGAVLEN
+344 

-390 SEEMKDKENSLAL
+390 SEEMKDKENALAL

-457 KQRSASK
+457 KQRAASR
-464 DASSQNAAKQEV
+464 DASSQN
-476 SNREASSQEAAER
+476 
-489 EVSNR
+489 
-494 EASSQEA
+494 A

-624 ILTHIYPYIDAL
+624 ILTQLYPYIDAL

>member
-77 PLSLGRQHAKGESIM
+77 PLSLGRQHAKGESIT

-182 LTDSDCI
+182 LADSDCI

-207 IGHPLRRR
+207 IGHPLRRL
-215 ALLPFLVALVM
+215 ALLPFLIALFM
-226 AAHTANSWPALLIH
+226 AAHTANSWPAQLIH

-272 LEKMKANDTS
+272 LEKMKAKDTGK
-282 EGLVE
+282 GLVE
-287 SVQKKN
+287 NYQKKS
-293 EAVLENVNPLKGGGE
+293 E

-315 PLKGGRGA
+315 PLKGERGA
-323 VLENGN
+323 VLESGN
-329 KVKNDEKAVLENVNP
+329 KVKNDEKAVLEN
-344 LKGGRGAVLEN
+344 
-355 GNGVKNDEKVVL
+355 
-367 ENGNPLKG
+367 
-375 GGGAVLENENKVRTR
+375 ENKVRTK
-390 SEEMKDKENSLAL
+390 SEEMKEKENALAL
-403 PVAFL
+403 PVALL
-408 SLALIVVNVVLLFG
+408 SLALIVTNVVLLFG
-422 RHLVANLVAT
+422 RHLVANLIAT
-432 MVLTA
+432 IVLTA

-449 GTTGVEAA
+449 GSTGVEAA
-457 KQRSASK
+457 KQRAASK
-464 DASSQNAAKQEV
+464 EASSQNAAKQEV
-476 SNREASSQEAAER
+476 SNREASSQEAA
-489 EVSNR
+489 
-494 EASSQEA
+494 
-501 AKQEVSSRE
+501 
-510 ASSQEASKQE
+510 KQE
-520 VYNHRSSSI
+520 VYNQKCSSI
-529 TASPTLHFWQ
+529 QASPTLHFWQ

-624 ILTHIYPYIDAL
+624 ILTQLYPYIDAL

-649 LTTLCMALTAWFT
+649 LTALCMALTAWFT

>member
-207 IGHPLRRR
+207 IGHPLRRL
-215 ALLPFLVALVM
+215 ALLPFLVALFM
-226 AAHTANSWPALLIH
+226 AAHTANSWPAQLIH

-282 EGLVE
+282 KGLVDNY
-287 SVQKKN
+287 QKKN
-293 EAVLENVNPLKGGGE
+293 E

-329 KVKNDEKAVLENVNP
+329 KVKNDEKT
-344 LKGGRGAVLEN
+344 
-355 GNGVKNDEKVVL
+355 
-367 ENGNPLKG
+367 
-375 GGGAVLENENKVRTR
+375 VLENENKVRTR
-390 SEEMKDKENSLAL
+390 SEEMKEKENALAL
-403 PVAFL
+403 PVALL
-408 SLALIVVNVVLLFG
+408 SSALIVVNVVLLFG

-437 LTAWLLRSRREA
+437 LTAWLLRSRHEA
-449 GTTGVEAA
+449 GTTDVEAA
-457 KQRSASK
+457 KQRAASK
-464 DASSQNAAKQEV
+464 DASSQEAAKQEV
-476 SNREASSQEAAER
+476 SNREASSQEAA
-489 EVSNR
+489 
-494 EASSQEA
+494 
-501 AKQEVSSRE
+501 
-510 ASSQEASKQE
+510 KQE
-520 VYNHRSSSI
+520 VYNQKSSS
-529 TASPTLHFWQ
+529 TPASPTLHFWQ

-624 ILTHIYPYIDAL
+624 ILTQLYPYIDAL
-636 SSQPLTGFLKGVL
+636 SSEPLTGFLKGVL
-649 LTTLCMALTAWFT
+649 LTALCMALTAWFT

>member
-155 RAITWSAYLVAV
+155 RTITWSAYLVAV

-207 IGHPLRRR
+207 IGHHLRRL
-215 ALLPFLVALVM
+215 ALLPFLVALFM
-226 AAHTANSWPALLIH
+226 AAHTANSWPAQLIH

-282 EGLVE
+282 KGLVDNY
-287 SVQKKN
+287 QKKS
-293 EAVLENVNPLKGGGE
+293 E

-329 KVKNDEKAVLENVNP
+329 KVKNDEKAVLEKGNP
-344 LKGGRGAVLEN
+344 LKGGRESVLEN
-355 GNGVKNDEKVVL
+355 VNKVKNDEKV
-367 ENGNPLKG
+367 
-375 GGGAVLENENKVRTR
+375 VLENENKVRTR
-390 SEEMKDKENSLAL
+390 SEEMKDKENALAL
-403 PVAFL
+403 PVALL

-457 KQRSASK
+457 KQ
-464 DASSQNAAKQEV
+464 EI
-476 SNREASSQEAAER
+476 SNQ
-489 EVSNR
+489 
-494 EASSQEA
+494 
-501 AKQEVSSRE
+501 K
-510 ASSQEASKQE
+510 
-520 VYNHRSSSI
+520 SSSAP
-529 TASPTLHFWQ
+529 ASPTLHFWQ
-539 RLSSAGA
+539 CLSSAGA

-649 LTTLCMALTAWFT
+649 LTALCMALTAWFT

>member
-207 IGHPLRRR
+207 IGHPLRRL
-215 ALLPFLVALVM
+215 ALLPFLVALFM
-226 AAHTANSWPALLIH
+226 AAHTANSWPAQLIH

-272 LEKMKANDTS
+272 LEKMKTNDTS
-282 EGLVE
+282 KGLVDNY
-287 SVQKKN
+287 QKKN
-293 EAVLENVNPLKGGGE
+293 EAVLD
-308 AVLENGN
+308 NGN

-329 KVKNDEKAVLENVNP
+329 KVKNDEKAVLEKGNP
-344 LKGGRGAVLEN
+344 LKGGREAVLEN
-355 GNGVKNDEKVVL
+355 GNKVKNDEKT
-367 ENGNPLKG
+367 
-375 GGGAVLENENKVRTR
+375 VLENENKVRTR
-390 SEEMKDKENSLAL
+390 SEEMKDKENALAL
-403 PVAFL
+403 PVALL

-437 LTAWLLRSRREA
+437 LTAWLLRSRRKA
-449 GTTGVEAA
+449 GTIGVEAA
-457 KQRSASK
+457 KQRAALK
-464 DASSQNAAKQEV
+464 DASSQNAAKQEL
-476 SNREASSQEAAER
+476 SNRD
-489 EVSNR
+489 
-494 EASSQEA
+494 ASSQEA
-501 AKQEVSSRE
+501 AKQEVSN
-510 ASSQEASKQE
+510 QK
-520 VYNHRSSSI
+520 SSSI
-529 TASPTLHFWQ
+529 PASPTLHFWQ

-624 ILTHIYPYIDAL
+624 ILTQLYPYIDAL

-649 LTTLCMALTAWFT
+649 LTALCMALTAWFT

>member
-207 IGHPLRRR
+207 IGHPLRRL
-215 ALLPFLVALVM
+215 ALLPFLVALFM

-272 LEKMKANDTS
+272 LEKMKANYTS
-282 EGLVE
+282 KGLVDNY
-287 SVQKKN
+287 QKKS
-293 EAVLENVNPLKGGGE
+293 EAVLENVNPLNGGREAVLDNGNKVKNDE
-308 AVLENGN
+308 KAVLENGN

-323 VLENGN
+323 VLEN
-329 KVKNDEKAVLENVNP
+329 E
-344 LKGGRGAVLEN
+344 
-355 GNGVKNDEKVVL
+355 NGVKNDEKV
-367 ENGNPLKG
+367 
-375 GGGAVLENENKVRTR
+375 VLENENKVRTR
-390 SEEMKDKENSLAL
+390 SEEMKDKENALAL
-403 PVAFL
+403 PVALL

-437 LTAWLLRSRREA
+437 LTAWLLRSRRKA

-457 KQRSASK
+457 KQRAASQ
-464 DASSQNAAKQEV
+464 DASSQNAAKQEL
-476 SNREASSQEAAER
+476 SNRD
-489 EVSNR
+489 
-494 EASSQEA
+494 ASSQEA
-501 AKQEVSSRE
+501 AKQEVSN
-510 ASSQEASKQE
+510 QK
-520 VYNHRSSSI
+520 SSSI
-529 TASPTLHFWQ
+529 PASPTLHFWQ

-600 PLEMVGKNPMVAY
+600 PFEMVGKNPMVAY

-649 LTTLCMALTAWFT
+649 LTALCMALTAWFT